1 MFPKRLRYQYYK
13 AVLTQHTSDIE
24 VIMNLKKDQF
34 SSELQ
39 HLSDVELL
47 LRKDQIE
54 VELKHRSDQRIE
66 RLFQSFSHL
75 SRQELASLKEKI
87 ADHLEQPRTI
97 RNQPPVK
104 VQKAIATAIS
114 DEVATAIPDE
124 VATAISDEIE
134 IAEEPASP
142 EVTLSL
148 VPPQPVA
155 LEPEVEANSEAEPGE
170 PSFDPAE
177 LDSLFS
183 QQIPPALEEIA
194 AVMEEPMPLMP
205 EAS

>member
-1 MFPKRLRYQYYK
+1 
-13 AVLTQHTSDIE
+13 
-24 VIMNLKKDQF
+24 MNLKKDQF

-75 SRQELASLKEKI
+75 SRHELASLKEKI

-104 VQKAIATAIS
+104 VQKAIATAI
-114 DEVATAIPDE
+114 PDE
-124 VATAISDEIE
+124 VATAISDEVE
-134 IAEEPASP
+134 VAETPDSP

-155 LEPEVEANSEAEPGE
+155 LEPEVEAITEAEPGE

>member
-13 AVLTQHTSDIE
+13 AVSTQHTSDIE
-24 VIMNLKKDQF
+24 VIMNLRKDQF

-39 HLSDVELL
+39 LLSDVELL

-54 VELKHRSDQRIE
+54 VELKHRSNQRIE

-104 VQKAIATAIS
+104 VQKAIATAMPDAI
-114 DEVATAIPDE
+114 ATPLPDE
-124 VATAISDEIE
+124 VEV
-134 IAEEPASP
+134 AETESP
-142 EVTLSL
+142 EVTLAL
-148 VPPQPVA
+148 VPPKPVA
-155 LEPEVEANSEAEPGE
+155 LEPEVEASSEAEPGE
-170 PSFDPAE
+170 PSFDPAD

-183 QQIPPALEEIA
+183 QQIPPAMEEIA